1 MKKNSRS
8 FPMLWLSLSL
18 LIVTTFVAANLRMSS
33 PEQAVFDILYHILQP
48 FNPAL
53 LIVTQLGS
61 LAMWLV
67 SVVVAFAAKQRRVAL
82 QLALSGGLAILLTVL
97 LKSLVARP
105 RPFDALE
112 AITHY
117 DRLAS
122 GYGYPSGHTAIAV
135 CMALVLWTVFP
146 RSGRWLLLALAAIVA
161 FSRIG
166 LGVHAPLDIVGG
178 ALIGF
183 ITVRLVQ
190 KLYPLKQN
198 L

>member
-1 MKKNSRS
+1 
-8 FPMLWLSLSL
+8 MLWLSLSL

>member
-1 MKKNSRS
+1 MKKYSRS
-8 FPMLWLSLSL
+8 IPLIWLSLAL
-18 LIVTTFVAANLRMSS
+18 LIVTTIVAANLRMSS
-33 PEQAVFDILYHILQP
+33 PEQAVFDVLYRILQP
-48 FNPAL
+48 FNPVL
-53 LIVTQLGS
+53 LILTQLGS

-67 SVVVAFAAKQRRVAL
+67 SVVVAFAAKQRRAAL
-82 QLALSGGLAILLTVL
+82 QLALSGGLAIVSTVL
-97 LKSLVARP
+97 LKLLVARP

-117 DRLAS
+117 DKLAS

-146 RSGRWLLLALAAIVA
+146 RSGRWLLAGLAAIVA
-161 FSRIG
+161 LSRIG

-183 ITVRLVQ
+183 IAVRLVQ

-198 L
+198 